1 MTFEGITF
9 FINNLEVKDFID
21 LFLLWVIFYYIFK
34 FSERSG
40 IHQVLL
46 GLGVV
51 VLAFFLSA
59 QLELIA
65 VHTLLQNVFSNLFLV
80 LALIFQNEIRLG
92 LSQLGSQ
99 SLFKDIESVEAAHI
113 SEEISKA
120 IMQLSKKGIGAL
132 IVFEKKIDLSAFIE
146 TGVNVSGA
154 IKSEMIEAIFHPSSK
169 VHDGAIIIKKGKIDN
184 AGAFL
189 PLSTNPALD
198 KNLGTRHRSALG
210 ITEVTD
216 SKVIVV
222 SEESKNIGLVE
233 EGRLRFVEDMGQLNI
248 EIRTFLSLKKKR
260 TGGQ

>member
-1 MTFEGITF
+1 MGFEGVSF
-9 FINNLEVKDFID
+9 FVNNLEIKDLVD
-21 LFLLWVIFYYIFK
+21 LFLLWVIFYHIFK

-46 GLGVV
+46 GFGVV
-51 VLAFFLSA
+51 AMAFFLSA
-59 QLELIA
+59 RLELIA

-80 LALIFQNEIRLG
+80 LALIFQNEIRRG

-120 IMQLSKKGIGAL
+120 IVQLSKKGIGAL
-132 IVFEKKIDLSAFIE
+132 IVFEKKIDLAPFIE
-146 TGVNVSGA
+146 AGVEVSGV

-169 VHDGAIIIKKGKIDN
+169 VHDGAIVIKKGRIDN

-222 SEESKNIGLVE
+222 SEESKNIALVE
-233 EGRLRFVEDMGQLNI
+233 DGRLSFVDDIGQLND
-248 EIRTFLSLKKKR
+248 EIRKFLSVNKR
-260 TGGQ
+260 SGVKR

>member
-1 MTFEGITF
+1 MTAEGLTF
-9 FINNLEVKDFID
+9 FISNLEIKDFID
-21 LFLLWVIFYYIFK
+21 LFLLWVIFYQIFK
-34 FSERSG
+34 FSEKSG

-51 VLAFFLSA
+51 AMAFFVSA

-65 VHTLLQNVFSNLFLV
+65 VHTLLQNVFANLFLV
-80 LALIFQNEIRLG
+80 LALIFQNEIRRG

-99 SLFKDIESVEAAHI
+99 SLFKDIESVEAANI
-113 SEEISKA
+113 SEEMAKA
-120 IMQLSKKGIGAL
+120 ILQLSKKGIGAL

-146 TGVNVSGA
+146 SGVDVSSS
-154 IKSEMIEAIFHPSSK
+154 IKAEMIEAIFHPSSK
-169 VHDGAIIIKKGKIDN
+169 IHDGAIIVKNGKIQS

-198 KNLGTRHRSALG
+198 RNLGTRHRSALG

-222 SEESKNIGLVE
+222 SEESKNIG
-233 EGRLRFVEDMGQLNI
+233 FVEDGRLHFIEDPGQLSI
-248 EIRTFLSLKKKR
+248 EIRNFLSLKRQGLKR
-260 TGGQ
+260 